1 MLSFSMRIQA
11 STVSKNPTTNKGS
24 LKNTALITS
33 KLHQTLT
40 PMNQEESEQSLWY
53 KEHLCPHEPM
63 LRAWLNSRYTGQ
75 VDVDDLIQ
83 ESLIRVLR
91 AREADDLKSPKA
103 YFFAI
108 ARNLALDHIRRSKVV
123 FNQSILNSEAMDLLD
138 EAESIEETVS
148 RNHEL
153 EILTE
158 AIQALPERCRRVFT
172 LSKVYGMTY
181 DQIASEMGITFNTV
195 SAQIAIG
202 LSKCGEYMRR
212 HGRN

>member
-1 MLSFSMRIQA
+1 MTEENSD
-11 STVSKNPTTNKGS
+11 
-24 LKNTALITS
+24 
-33 KLHQTLT
+33 QTL
-40 PMNQEESEQSLWY
+40 WY
-53 KEHLCPHEPM
+53 QEHLRPHEPM
-63 LRAWLNSRYTGQ
+63 LRSWLNSRYSDQ

-83 ESLIRVLR
+83 EALIRVLK
-91 AREADDLKSPKA
+91 AREEGDLKSPKA

-123 FNQSILNSEAMDLLD
+123 FNETILNNEAMGLLD

-181 DQIASEMGITFNTV
+181 DQIAGEMGITFNTV

-212 HGRN
+212 HGRD

>member
-1 MLSFSMRIQA
+1 M
-11 STVSKNPTTNKGS
+11 T
-24 LKNTALITS
+24 
-33 KLHQTLT
+33 
-40 PMNQEESEQSLWY
+40 QEESKQSLWY
-53 KEHLCPHEPM
+53 KEHLRPHEPM
-63 LRAWLNSRYTGQ
+63 LRGWLNSRYSEQ

-83 ESLIRVLR
+83 EALIRVLR
-91 AREADDLKSPKA
+91 AKEEGDLKSPKA

-123 FNQSILNSEAMDLLD
+123 FNQRLLNEEAMDLLD

-181 DQIASEMGITFNTV
+181 DQIAFEMGITFNTV

-202 LSKCGEYMRR
+202 LSKCGEYMRK
-212 HGRN
+212 HGQD

>member
-1 MLSFSMRIQA
+1 M
-11 STVSKNPTTNKGS
+11 T
-24 LKNTALITS
+24 
-33 KLHQTLT
+33 
-40 PMNQEESEQSLWY
+40 QEESKQSLWY
-53 KEHLCPHEPM
+53 KEHLRPHEPM
-63 LRAWLNSRYTGQ
+63 LRGWLNSRYSEQ
-75 VDVDDLIQ
+75 IDVDDLIQ
-83 ESLIRVLR
+83 EALIRVLR
-91 AREADDLKSPKA
+91 AKEEGELKSPKA

-123 FNQSILNSEAMDLLD
+123 FNQRLLNEEAMDLLD

-181 DQIASEMGITFNTV
+181 DQIAFEMGITFNTV

-202 LSKCGEYMRR
+202 LSKCGEYMRK
-212 HGRN
+212 HGQD

>member
-1 MLSFSMRIQA
+1 MTPEK
-11 STVSKNPTTNKGS
+11 ST
-24 LKNTALITS
+24 
-33 KLHQTLT
+33 QTL
-40 PMNQEESEQSLWY
+40 WY
-53 KEHLCPHEPM
+53 QEHLCPHEPM
-63 LRAWLNSRYTGQ
+63 LRAWLNSRYSDQ
-75 VDVDDLIQ
+75 IDVDNLIQ
-83 ESLIRVLR
+83 EALIRVLG
-91 AREADDLKSPKA
+91 AREQGVLKSPKA

-123 FNQSILNSEAMDLLD
+123 FNETVLNNEAMNLLD

-181 DQIASEMGITFNTV
+181 DQIAAEMGITFNTV

-202 LSKCGEYMRR
+202 LSKCGAYMRK
-212 HGRN
+212 HGRD

>member
-1 MLSFSMRIQA
+1 M
-11 STVSKNPTTNKGS
+11 T
-24 LKNTALITS
+24 
-33 KLHQTLT
+33 
-40 PMNQEESEQSLWY
+40 QEESEQSLWY
-53 KEHLCPHEPM
+53 KEHLRPHEPM
-63 LRAWLNSRYTGQ
+63 LRAWLNSRYSDQ

-83 ESLIRVLR
+83 EALIRVLR
-91 AREADDLKSPKA
+91 AGKEGELKSPKA

-123 FNQSILNSEAMDLLD
+123 FNGTLLNNEAMGLLD

-153 EILTE
+153 EILTD

-172 LSKVYGMTY
+172 LSKVYEMTY
-181 DQIASEMGITFNTV
+181 DEIAAEMGITFNTV
-195 SAQIAIG
+195 SAQISIG

-212 HGRN
+212 HARD

>member
-1 MLSFSMRIQA
+1 M
-11 STVSKNPTTNKGS
+11 T
-24 LKNTALITS
+24 
-33 KLHQTLT
+33 
-40 PMNQEESEQSLWY
+40 QEESEQSLWY
-53 KEHLCPHEPM
+53 KEHLRPHEPM
-63 LRAWLNSRYTGQ
+63 LRAWLNSRYSDQ

-83 ESLIRVLR
+83 EALIRVLR
-91 AREADDLKSPKA
+91 AGEEGELKSPKA

-123 FNQSILNSEAMDLLD
+123 FNETLLNNEAMGLLD

-153 EILTE
+153 EILTD

-181 DQIASEMGITFNTV
+181 DQIAAEMGITFNTV
-195 SAQIAIG
+195 SAQISIG

-212 HGRN
+212 HARD

>member
-1 MLSFSMRIQA
+1 M
-11 STVSKNPTTNKGS
+11 T
-24 LKNTALITS
+24 
-33 KLHQTLT
+33 
-40 PMNQEESEQSLWY
+40 QEESKQSLWY
-53 KEHLCPHEPM
+53 KEHLRPHEPM
-63 LRAWLNSRYTGQ
+63 LRAWLNSRYSDQ

-83 ESLIRVLR
+83 EALIRVLR
-91 AREADDLKSPKA
+91 AGEEGELKSPKA
-103 YFFAI
+103 YFFAV

-123 FNQSILNSEAMDLLD
+123 FNETLLNNEAMDLLD

-148 RNHEL
+148 RNYEL
-153 EILTE
+153 EILTD

-212 HGRN
+212 HARD